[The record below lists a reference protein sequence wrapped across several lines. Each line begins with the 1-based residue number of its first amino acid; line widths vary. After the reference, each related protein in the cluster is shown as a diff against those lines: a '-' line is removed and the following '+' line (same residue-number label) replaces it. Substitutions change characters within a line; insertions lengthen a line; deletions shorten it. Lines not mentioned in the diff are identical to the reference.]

1 MKRTFKRCG
10 GTLPIWGFT
19 YFTKQSFSGTLLY
32 ALKLL
37 VRCYPSPPP
46 PPFTSNKSD
55 LAGEQGRDKG
65 RWIEAAPSGL
75 PAVSWKVLN
84 NTALLVTEPTGK
96 HELDGEQTEVLN
108 LLPAAT
114 PHTCSTA
121 TVVLL
126 QHPRLI
132 RTASK
137 KNMVIWTAHAH
148 CSALHIRKLWI
159 HDTVTSV
166 SVH

>member
-1 MKRTFKRCG
+1 MWRHAAHLRFYIFHKAIIFRNAPLCPQTVG
-10 GTLPIWGFT
+10 A
-19 YFTKQSFSGTLLY
+19 LLS
-32 ALKLL
+32 L
-37 VRCYPSPPP
+37 PPP